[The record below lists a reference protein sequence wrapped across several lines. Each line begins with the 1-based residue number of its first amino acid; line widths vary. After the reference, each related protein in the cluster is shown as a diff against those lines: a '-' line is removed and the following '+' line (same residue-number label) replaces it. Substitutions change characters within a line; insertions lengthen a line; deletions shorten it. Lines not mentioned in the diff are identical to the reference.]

1 MLKVGD
7 IVLARVNGI
16 KDYGFFVK
24 VDGYDGLCH
33 LSEISNDFV
42 ENVTDFVNVGDDI
55 YVLIVGI
62 DEKNKKINVSIKDIY
77 YVVCD
82 NKKDIVETRKGF
94 LPLKE
99 MLPVWIKEKMDEYEK
114 KNK

>member
-7 IVLARVNGI
+7 IVLARVTGI

-24 VDGYDGLCH
+24 VGDYDGLCH
-33 LSEISNDFV
+33 LSQISNDFV

-62 DEKNKKINVSIKDIY
+62 DEKNKKLNVSIKDIY
-77 YVVCD
+77 YVACA
-82 NKKDIVETRKGF
+82 NKKDIVETRRGF

-114 KNK
+114 K

>member
-7 IVLARVNGI
+7 IVLARVTGI

-42 ENVTDFVNVGDDI
+42 ENVTDFVKVGDDI

-62 DEKNKKINVSIKDIY
+62 DEKNKKIKRNKSKNTQKN
-77 YVVCD
+77 
-82 NKKDIVETRKGF
+82 NKK
-94 LPLKE
+94 LS
-99 MLPVWIKEKMDEYEK
+99 KMTIRQND
-114 KNK
+114 